1 MDPELQKMYQL
12 QPLTAS
18 LSDLQGKCAFQQAS
32 PRKRHPRIAEI
43 NSGDRPGISALTNPD
58 KRRREELR
66 IKSRVI
72 IDRTKYIEQ
81 WLQAHKSVQKNN
93 LTTSNCSSPSS
104 VSSSIVYES
113 PPQLI
118 RSSKKNQRSPLKDCN
133 QLKRFK
139 SNDSNSEKLN
149 AQIRLNYSPV
159 KNKAK
164 ENQIINKSSPK
175 KVSKHKKNI
184 VDQYEENLN
193 IESCLS
199 PISVNPADD
208 SPLEIMELNSPAPSS
223 LFLESVHSDCNSPQV
238 EEIQSI
244 SSPRIT
250 QECINIDESDT
261 SVVCEENLPN
271 LDLTILSDSN
281 KTISDLVG
289 DLDGSLVDIDEIQSE
304 HSHSCRSL
312 NHTIDSDETFF
323 SEVENA
329 DRTVV
334 ANNID
339 CDEKSEDE
347 RYKKVSIDEEDSQ
360 VSHVSE
366 NELVISE
373 FTSQSVTNADSAKE
387 VLSIEE
393 TSDLQETKIVKI
405 NCKIIENELVEEM
418 SHMSSQKISQDYLT
432 PPPEVQANSTDL
444 DNIISISDSP
454 PSRQSSRIERD
465 TFVRTVIKKKKKKKP
480 KKGSLVE
487 RLQTL
492 VSRKISSIR
501 IWRHQMSQDH
511 LKTNSP
517 CVTVQIN
524 ECTWRY
530 SRYIIDGRIIKDD
543 NDLIGRSVRENS
555 LLDKSATIDSNN
567 KNLSSSIKLLLVP
580 EIVGKINFEDKNIIK
595 VYPPWDIV
603 DPNEVFLNIFYFIV
617 TVDSN
622 VTNHENLGSK
632 MKLVKEFKCPCL
644 KEKKLS
650 ESCEDKFKSSK
661 INFMQYLFLGTMSI
675 AQDRPELNEEVKLYK
690 NAREREKY
698 DNQADLYAVVNTLQ
712 NLEKAYIRDC
722 VTPKEYTAACSKLL
736 VQYRA
741 AFKQVQSDQ
750 FPTIDVFA
758 KTYRLDCPAAL
769 ERIKEDRPI
778 TIKDDKGNTSKCIA
792 DIVSLFITLMDKL
805 RLDIKAMDELHPELR
820 DLVDTMNRLSILP
833 SDFDGRQRVADWLQT
848 LNNMSAS
855 DELSESQ
862 VRQLIFDLET
872 SYNAFTKVLHNS

>member
-603 DPNEVFLNIFYFIV
+603 DPNE
-617 TVDSN
+617 
-622 VTNHENLGSK
+622 
-632 MKLVKEFKCPCL
+632 
-644 KEKKLS
+644 
-650 ESCEDKFKSSK
+650 
-661 INFMQYLFLGTMSI
+661 FLGTMSI

>member
-18 LSDLQGKCAFQQAS
+18 LSDLQGRCSFQQAS
-32 PRKRHPRIAEI
+32 PRKKHPRIAEI
-43 NSGDRPGISALTNPD
+43 NCGDRPGISALTNPD

-81 WLQAHKSVQKNN
+81 WLQAHESVQKNN

-104 VSSSIVYES
+104 VSSSVVYGS

-118 RSSKKNQRSPLKDCN
+118 RSSKKTPRSPLKDCN

-139 SNDSNSEKLN
+139 SNDSEKLN

-164 ENQIINKSSPK
+164 ENQVNNKSSPK
-175 KVSKHKKNI
+175 KFSKYKKNI

-261 SVVCEENLPN
+261 SVVCDENLPN
-271 LDLTILSDSN
+271 LNLTILSDSN

-304 HSHSCRSL
+304 HSHSRRSL

-329 DRTVV
+329 DRTVI

-339 CDEKSEDE
+339 CDDKSEDE
-347 RYKKVSIDEEDSQ
+347 RYKKVVIDDEDDSEF
-360 VSHVSE
+360 SHVSE

-373 FTSQSVTNADSAKE
+373 FTSQSVINGDSTKE

-393 TSDLQETKIVKI
+393 TSDLQEKKIVKI
-405 NCKIIENELVEEM
+405 NCKTVENEPVEEI
-418 SHMSSQKISQDYLT
+418 SHASSQKISQDYLT
-432 PPPEVQANSTDL
+432 PPPEVQGNTTDL

-465 TFVRTVIKKKKKKKP
+465 TFVRTVVKKKKKKKP

-530 SRYIIDGRIIKDD
+530 SRYIIDGKIIKDD

-555 LLDKSATIDSNN
+555 LLDKSVTVDGSN
-567 KNLSSSIKLLLVP
+567 KNLLSSIKLLLVP
-580 EIVGKINFEDKNIIK
+580 EIVGKINFEGKNIIK

-603 DPNEVFLNIFYFIV
+603 DFNQVFLNIFHFIV

-622 VTNHENLGSK
+622 VTNHENLGRK

-644 KEKKLS
+644 TEKKLS
-650 ESCEDKFKSSK
+650 ESCGDKFKSSK
-661 INFMQYLFLGTMSI
+661 TNFMQYLF
-675 AQDRPELNEEVKLYK
+675 
-690 NAREREKY
+690 
-698 DNQADLYAVVNTLQ
+698 Q
-712 NLEKAYIRDC
+712 N
-722 VTPKEYTAACSKLL
+722 
-736 VQYRA
+736 
-741 AFKQVQSDQ
+741 
-750 FPTIDVFA
+750 
-758 KTYRLDCPAAL
+758 
-769 ERIKEDRPI
+769 
-778 TIKDDKGNTSKCIA
+778 
-792 DIVSLFITLMDKL
+792 
-805 RLDIKAMDELHPELR
+805 
-820 DLVDTMNRLSILP
+820 
-833 SDFDGRQRVADWLQT
+833 
-848 LNNMSAS
+848 
-855 DELSESQ
+855 
-862 VRQLIFDLET
+862 
-872 SYNAFTKVLHNS
+872 